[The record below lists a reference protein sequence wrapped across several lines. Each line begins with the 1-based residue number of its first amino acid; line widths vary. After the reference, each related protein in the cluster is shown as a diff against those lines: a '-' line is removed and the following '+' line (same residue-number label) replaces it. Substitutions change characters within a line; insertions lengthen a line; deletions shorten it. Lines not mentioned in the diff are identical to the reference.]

1 MHNLRDVDVDIP
13 RDALVVITGVSGS
26 GKSSLAFD
34 TLFAEGQRRYLESLS
49 TYTRQFL
56 NQLERP
62 DADLIDGLP
71 PTISIDQRA
80 GSLSRRSTLAT
91 ATEIYDYLRLLY
103 ARAGQAH
110 CVGCGRPVT
119 QQSPQAVVEQ
129 ILALEERRRVMILAP
144 LVRGRKGLHRD
155 VFERISKEGFVR
167 ARVDGQIVDA
177 ADPPELDGR
186 KLHDIE
192 AVIDRIVVKDG
203 IRTRLQESVDLALK
217 HAEGACLV
225 SHQEGDEWHDRLYST
240 RFACSDC
247 GLSFPELEPRSFSFN
262 SPYGACEACDGL
274 GVARDAET
282 RGHGEGAMGGTRNEG
297 RKSLSPR
304 LRVSASPC
312 PDCGG
317 SRLGPFSRGVTIAGV
332 PIHELTAMTV
342 ADAADFVDRLADALD
357 ADSDE
362 LIFTPEG
369 RLAAR
374 SALPDIVS
382 RLRFLREVGLDYLT
396 LDRPTRTLAGG
407 EFQRARLA
415 GCLGSGLMGVCYILD
430 EPTIGLHPR
439 DVGRLI
445 ETLEGLRDQ
454 GNSVLVVEHDG
465 LVMRR
470 SDHLIDLGP
479 GAGSDG
485 GRIVAAGTP
494 DEVSRQADSITGR
507 YLSGVAKIDR
517 LSRRRLIDPQNTL
530 TLTGARLHN
539 LKDVTLRVPLQTL
552 TCVTGVSGSG
562 KSSLI
567 AGTLTPAVRRALA
580 VCHGSASR
588 AKGQNRTHT
597 ADTAVAHVAA
607 KDADARDA
615 SDLFDSLTGA
625 EQIDRIV
632 EIDQSPLGRTGR
644 SNPATYSGVWNEVRK
659 VFAKTREARLRGYT
673 ARRFSFNAKQGRCA
687 ECGGQ
692 GTKRIEMNF
701 MPDMHVVCSRCKG
714 ARFNRQTL
722 AIRFRGKNVADV
734 LAMRIEEAAG
744 FFENFAKLHAILS
757 TFVDVGLGYLC
768 LGQSSLTLSG
778 GEAQRVKLAAELGR
792 STSGRTLFVLDE
804 PSTGLHAADVEKLI
818 SLCQRLVDRQNSVL
832 VIEHQLDVIA
842 AADWLIDLG
851 PEGGEAG
858 GSIVA
863 EGPPSE
869 VASVEAGHT
878 GRALKEYFSR
888 AVSGPA

>member
-1 MHNLRDVDVDIP
+1 MHNLRDINVDIP
-13 RDALVVITGVSGS
+13 RDSLVVMTGVSGS

-56 NQLERP
+56 NQLGRP

-71 PTISIDQRA
+71 PTISVDQRA
-80 GSLSRRSTLAT
+80 GSPSRRSTLAT

-103 ARAGQAH
+103 ARAGRAH
-110 CVGCGRPVT
+110 CIGCGRPVM
-119 QQSPQAVVEQ
+119 QQSPQAIVEQ
-129 ILALEERRRVMILAP
+129 ILALEERRKVMILAP
-144 LVRGRKGLHRD
+144 LVRGRKGLYRD

-167 ARVDGQIVDA
+167 ARADGQIVDVA
-177 ADPPELDGR
+177 NPPEFDRG
-186 KLHDIE
+186 KLHDVE

-203 IRTRLQESVDLALK
+203 IRTRLHESVELALK
-217 HAEGACLV
+217 HGEGTCLV
-225 SHQEGDEWHDRLYST
+225 SYQEGDAWHDRFYSS

-247 GLSFPELEPRSFSFN
+247 GLSFPELEPRTFSFN
-262 SPYGACEACDGL
+262 SPYGACEACQGL
-274 GVARDAET
+274 GVTGGQSAVGSRQSAVDSRQEAEGS
-282 RGHGEGAMGGTRNEG
+282 REG
-297 RKSLSPR
+297 
-304 LRVSASPC
+304 
-312 PDCGG
+312 PDVCAACGG
-317 SRLGPFSRGVTIAGV
+317 SRLGPFARAVTLADV

-342 ADAADFVDRLADALD
+342 ADAAGFVDRLLDALETGRKKGTGPICAEHPAGRSGKLD
-357 ADSDE
+357 LSP
-362 LIFTPEG
+362 FFTTPEG
-369 RLAAR
+369 RLAAG

-382 RLRFLREVGLDYLT
+382 RLRFLRKVGLDYLT
-396 LDRPTRTLAGG
+396 LDRPTRTLSGG

-415 GCLGSGLMGVCYILD
+415 GCLGAGLFGVCYILD

-445 ETLEGLRDQ
+445 ETLEELRDQ

-465 LVMRR
+465 QMMRR

-494 DEVSRQADSITGR
+494 DEVAGHAGSITGR
-507 YLSGVAKIDR
+507 YLSGAAAIGRPSPVGSWF
-517 LSRRRLIDPQNTL
+517 SRRRPIDREKTL

-539 LKDVTLRVPLQTL
+539 LKDVTLRVPLEAF

-567 AGTLTPAVRRALA
+567 TETLTRAVRRALA
-580 VCHGSASR
+580 DE
-588 AKGQNRTHT
+588 
-597 ADTAVAHVAA
+597 ADVGPEPGPF
-607 KDADARDA
+607 
-615 SDLFDSLTGA
+615 DLLTGA
-625 EQIDRIV
+625 GQLERIV

-644 SNPATYSGVWNEVRK
+644 SNPATYSGVWGEVRK

-687 ECGGQ
+687 ECSGQ

-701 MPDMHVVCSRCKG
+701 MPDMHVICPRCKG

-722 AIRFRGKNVADV
+722 AIRFRGKNAADV

-744 FFENFAKLHAILS
+744 FFENFSKLHTILT
-757 TFVDVGLGYLC
+757 TFVDMGLGYLC

-778 GEAQRVKLAAELGR
+778 GEAQRVKLATELSR

-818 SLCQRLVDRQNSVL
+818 ALCQRLVDRQNSVL

-842 AADWLIDLG
+842 AADWVIDLG

-858 GSIVA
+858 GNMVA
-863 EGPPSE
+863 EGPPSK
-869 VASVEAGHT
+869 VAQVEASHT
-878 GRALKEYFSR
+878 ARALKEYFAG
-888 AVSGPA
+888 AVSGPAST